1 MELLE
6 KREELYKAYTT
17 RAPQNG
23 EIIEKILALK
33 DEKVKILGFKNY
45 ASYSLATKW
54 QIVKMML

>member
-23 EIIEKILALK
+23 KIIEKILALK
-33 DEKVKILGFKNY
+33 DEKVKILGFKNLCFIFIGY
-45 ASYSLATKW
+45 KNG
-54 QIVKMML
+54 K